1 MEEENNAH
9 ITECSE
15 LKLKLSCLEAENLTL
30 TESIQAQNEQFQI
43 QLQSTHKELKEA
55 IERSDKVKAEN
66 SNLIA
71 ENDILN
77 NDKRSLQKQ
86 LDENHKQI
94 QKQYKVLKD
103 DHTRLSKCH
112 SSLKLKLANCERDRD
127 KFKKSAH
134 HTSSAV
140 AVLCEPSN
148 QLKQN
153 RSFSSPKKSLYMYSY
168 INS

>member
-9 ITECSE
+9 ITECNE
-15 LKLKLSCLEAENLTL
+15 LKLKLSCLEAEHLTL
-30 TESIQAQNEQFQI
+30 TESIQARNEQFQT

-55 IERSDKVKAEN
+55 IEHSDKVKIEN

-86 LDENHKQI
+86 LDENHKEI

-103 DHTRLSKCH
+103 DHTRLSKRC
-112 SSLKLKLANCERDRD
+112 SSLKLKLTNCEKDRD
-127 KFKKSAH
+127 KFKKTAH

-140 AVLCEPSN
+140 VMLCETST

-153 RSFSSPKKSLYMYSY
+153 KSLCSPKKSLCSY
-168 INS
+168 IHS